1 MAVIYPELHALAH
14 RQLAHERPGHTLQTT
29 ALIHEAYLRL
39 MGVDVEWAD
48 RRHFYAVAA
57 SAMRRVLV
65 DHARARSCEK
75 RGGGFRIVTL
85 DDQIPRQQEASVDLL
100 ALDEALHRL
109 AALDGRK
116 AQAMELHFFGGL
128 SYDETAH
135 ALDVSPA
142 TVHRDLRMAKAWLYQ
157 QLR

>member
-1 MAVIYPELHALAH
+1 MSVIYPALHALAH
-14 RQLAHERPGHTLQTT
+14 RQLRHERPGHTLQTT
-29 ALIHEAYLRL
+29 ALLHEAYLRL
-39 MGVDVEWAD
+39 IGVDVEWED
-48 RRHFYAVAA
+48 RKHFYAVAA

-65 DHARARSCEK
+65 DHARARSRGK
-75 RGGGFRIVTL
+75 RGGAFRIVTL
-85 DDQIPRQQEASVDLL
+85 DDQFAVQQEASVDLI
-100 ALDEALHRL
+100 ALDEALDRL
-109 AALDGRK
+109 ATLDGRK
-116 AQAMELHFFGGL
+116 AKAMELHFFGGL